1 MGITSAMPMSYVL
14 KINIL
19 GAYVIGALVS
29 FKDVFPKRE
38 YLIDFC

>member
-14 KINIL
+14 KTSTL
-19 GAYVIGALVS
+19 DRCVIGVLVS

-38 YLIDFC
+38 YLINFC